1 MARLSP
7 AEKPLEESE
16 GRECTYQG
24 GEEAGKV
31 EGKEREGEEERE
43 RGREWLVLG
52 GRSGP
57 SSSGESSHHEQHSRD
72 IYNAYIK
79 NVGHSTTKWKF
90 SNIACMY

>member
-1 MARLSP
+1 MGGGS
-7 AEKPLEESE
+7 ESE
-16 GRECTYQG
+16 GERRRE
-24 GEEAGKV
+24 
-31 EGKEREGEEERE
+31 RRE
-43 RGREWLVLG
+43 RGREWPALG
-52 GRSGP
+52 GRSSGP